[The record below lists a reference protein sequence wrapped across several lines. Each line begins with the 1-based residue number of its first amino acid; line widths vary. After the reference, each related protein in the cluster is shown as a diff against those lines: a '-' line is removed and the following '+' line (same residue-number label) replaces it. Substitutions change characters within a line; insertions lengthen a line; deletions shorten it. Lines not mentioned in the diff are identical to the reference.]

1 MKRHTMILSAV
12 VLALLVVTG
21 QPLFAQTGNMWT
33 VSYYNNPSWSGGP
46 VLGTYAPSV
55 DFNWGTVPP
64 GPGMPATNWT
74 ATMTST
80 AYFYYTGTYIFQA
93 LADDEISLSIDGVTY
108 LNTIGQGMAGKTM
121 QVYVPMTVGNHNLV
135 VQYRQYTGTAYAYLN
150 WAYVKPGGGLV
161 YTPLALPMPA
171 GTPVV
176 VTPAAPVATPTPACD
191 PAWSCTCPV
200 QATSVTTQYGDY
212 TPCIQQN
219 LPQSQCFQSDGQ
231 WNSPNLGS
239 IQTEPNIQVWGA
251 CTPGAQQCMQLA
263 CNQAPEMATCSKTG
277 AGWFYY
283 GPCPTLYTT
292 ATPTP

>member
-1 MKRHTMILSAV
+1 MKRHSLILCAA

-21 QPLFAQTGNMWT
+21 QPLYAQTGNMWT
-33 VSYYNNPSWSGGP
+33 VSYFNNPDWSGGP

-80 AYFYYTGTYIFQA
+80 AYFYYNGTYLFQA
-93 LADDEISLSIDGVTY
+93 LADDEISLAIDGVTY
-108 LNTIGQGMAGKTM
+108 LNTIGQNMSGKTI

-135 VQYRQYTGTAYAYLN
+135 VQYRQYSGTAYAYLN
-150 WAYVKPGGGLV
+150 WGYIKPDGGLI
-161 YTPLALPMPA
+161 YTPLPLPMPA
-171 GTPVV
+171 STPVV
-176 VTPAAPVATPTPACD
+176 VTPVATTTPAPACD
-191 PAWSCTCPV
+191 PSWSCTCPV

-212 TPCIQQN
+212 TACIEQD
-219 LPQSQCFQSDGQ
+219 LHQSNCFVSDGQ
-231 WNSPNLGS
+231 WDSPDSGS
-239 IQTEPNIQVWGA
+239 IQMEPQIEVWGA

-263 CNQAPEMATCSKTG
+263 CNEAPQTAVCSKTA